1 MDVSQAL
8 RARRSVRAFTPQ
20 VPSAA
25 LVQQLM
31 EDAAL
36 AASGGNLQ
44 PWRVAGLTGGPL
56 QALLVEVAATP
67 AQESDALL
75 SYPPD
80 LWEPYRTRRFVNGE
94 DMYRCLGI
102 PREDKPA
109 RLRHLAKNAQLF
121 GAPVGIFVFTDAR
134 MGYPQWLDLGIYLQ
148 SLMLRA
154 TEEGLATCA
163 QGFWRRYSALVHRHV
178 AMPQGYQLAYGL
190 ALGYEDT
197 AAPVNALRTARADF
211 AEWGSLQGFE

>member
-44 PWRVAGLTGGPL
+44 PWRVAALTGGPL

-94 DMYRCLGI
+94 DMVVKLTGI
-102 PREDKPA
+102 NGDN
-109 RLRHLAKNAQLF
+109 LSWNS
-121 GAPVGIFVFTDAR
+121 D
-134 MGYPQWLDLGIYLQ
+134 Y
-148 SLMLRA
+148 A
-154 TEEGLATCA
+154 TV
-163 QGFWRRYSALVHRHV
+163 ALI
-178 AMPQGYQLAYGL
+178 
-190 ALGYEDT
+190 
-197 AAPVNALRTARADF
+197 
-211 AEWGSLQGFE
+211 

>member
-44 PWRVAGLTGGPL
+44 PWRVAALTGGPL

-67 AQESDALL
+67 AQESFAD
-75 SYPPD
+75 
-80 LWEPYRTRRFVNGE
+80 
-94 DMYRCLGI
+94 
-102 PREDKPA
+102 
-109 RLRHLAKNAQLF
+109 RLR
-121 GAPVGIFVFTDAR
+121 
-134 MGYPQWLDLGIYLQ
+134 
-148 SLMLRA
+148 
-154 TEEGLATCA
+154 
-163 QGFWRRYSALVHRHV
+163 
-178 AMPQGYQLAYGL
+178 
-190 ALGYEDT
+190 ALGEKF
-197 AAPVNALRTARADF
+197 R
-211 AEWGSLQGFE
+211 

>member
-1 MDVSQAL
+1 MSPKLCAPAVPC
-8 RARRSVRAFTPQ
+8 VHYPQ

-36 AASGGNLQ
+36 AASGSNLQ
-44 PWRVAGLTGGPL
+44 PWRVAALAGGRC
-56 QALLVEVAATP
+56 QALLVEVAAAP

-80 LWEPYRTRRFVNGE
+80 LWEALPQRAALSMAKTCTAAWAFHAKTSRPACAIWPRMRNCWRTRRN
-94 DMYRCLGI
+94 MLCL
-102 PREDKPA
+102 PMPA
-109 RLRHLAKNAQLF
+109 WATRSGWTWGF
-121 GAPVGIFVFTDAR
+121 
-134 MGYPQWLDLGIYLQ
+134 LQ

-154 TEEGLATCA
+154 TEEALATCA

-178 AMPQGYQLAYGL
+178 AMPRATNWRTAWLWGI
-190 ALGYEDT
+190 EDT

-211 AEWGSLQGFE
+211 R

>member
-44 PWRVAGLTGGPL
+44 PWRVAALTGGAL

-109 RLRHLAKNAQLF
+109 RLCHLA
-121 GAPVGIFVFTDAR
+121 
-134 MGYPQWLDLGIYLQ
+134 
-148 SLMLRA
+148 
-154 TEEGLATCA
+154 
-163 QGFWRRYSALVHRHV
+163 
-178 AMPQGYQLAYGL
+178 
-190 ALGYEDT
+190 
-197 AAPVNALRTARADF
+197 
-211 AEWGSLQGFE
+211 